1 MQQLSAIAGALRYE
15 FWMQLRRSSVWI
27 LLALLSTLLFALW
40 YLFESGDLHGYYNKE
55 QRIYIPPSQHD
66 PVLFWAQ
73 VLGMLLPLGV
83 GLLLADRLA
92 RDRSTHVDE
101 ILDTLPSSLGTRL
114 LGKYLGSTLATLIP
128 ILLIYASVIVYI
140 VTQVPGS
147 QAFML
152 AAQAFGAVLLPGI
165 LFAAGVSIAIPSV
178 LKVPV
183 YQFLFIGYWF
193 WANLMTPKIGLPSPV
208 ATMLNAAGP
217 WAQEGFF
224 HFQWTFLRL
233 HPTVAQA
240 SESVAL
246 ITGLGFAAV
255 IAAWGY
261 LRWQHSTR

>member
-1 MQQLSAIAGALRYE
+1 MQQLSAVGGALRYE

-55 QRIYIPPSQHD
+55 QHVFVPPSQHD

-83 GLLLADRLA
+83 GLVLADRLA
-92 RDRSTHVDE
+92 RDHSTHVDE
-101 ILDTLPSSLGTRL
+101 ILDTVPSSLGARL
-114 LGKYLGSTLATLIP
+114 LGKYLGSTLATLVP
-128 ILLIYASVIVYI
+128 VTLIYAGVIFYI
-140 VTQVPGS
+140 VTQVPGA
-147 QAFML
+147 QALVL
-152 AAQAFGAVLLPGI
+152 AAQAFIAVLLPGI
-165 LFAAGVSIAIPSV
+165 LFAAGFSIAIPAV

-193 WANLMTPKIGLPSPV
+193 WANLMSPKVGLPSP
-208 ATMLNAAGP
+208 AGTMLNAAGP
-217 WAQEGFF
+217 WAQEGLF

-233 HPTVAQA
+233 HPTAVQA
-240 SESVAL
+240 YESIAL
-246 ITGLGFAAV
+246 IAGLGFAA
-255 IAAWGY
+255 IAAAWGY

>member
-1 MQQLSAIAGALRYE
+1 MQRLSEVGGALRYE
-15 FWMQLRRSSVWI
+15 FWMQIRRSSVWI

-40 YLFESGDLHGYYNKE
+40 YLFESNDLHGYYNKE
-55 QRIYIPPSQHD
+55 HHIFVPASQHD

-83 GLLLADRLA
+83 GLVLADRLA

-114 LGKYLGSTLATLIP
+114 LGKYLGATLATLVP
-128 ILLIYASVIVYI
+128 VVLIYASVILYI
-140 VTQVPGS
+140 MMQVPGS
-147 QAFML
+147 QAAVL

-165 LFAAGVSIAIPSV
+165 LFAAGFSIALPAV

-193 WANLMTPKIGLPSPV
+193 WANLMTPKVGLPSPV
-208 ATMLNAAGP
+208 GTMLNAAGP
-217 WAQEGFF
+217 WAQEGLF

-233 HPTVAQA
+233 HPSTAQA
-240 SESVAL
+240 YESIAL
-246 ITGLGFAAV
+246 IAGLGFAA
-255 IAAWGY
+255 IFAAWGY
-261 LRWQHSTR
+261 VRWQHSTR